1 LPAFCFNRFVFVF
14 VVADPTS
21 RDRFL
26 EYHVSVNFLSRCLCV
41 SPPFFLLFLFSSA
54 AQNPPP
60 PTTPSPFTFDHAA
73 VVRGDLQQ
81 KRIALIFT
89 GGDYGEGTGPVLD
102 TLQDL
107 HIKAGFFVTGAFLS
121 QPDLRQLLQRAVK
134 EGHYVGPHSDQH
146 RLYCPWEDR
155 EKSLISKTE
164 FTKDLKKNVSDLKQ
178 LGALSSGSIYFIPP
192 YEWFNRDQVDWSR
205 EIGVQLF
212 NFSPGSGSNRDYLPE
227 SDPHFISSQAILQ
240 DILAYEKKDPHGLNG
255 YILLIHLGAD
265 RKDKMFQLLPQLI
278 TDLRTRGYTFVRI
291 DQMLQQRR

>member
-1 LPAFCFNRFVFVF
+1 M
-14 VVADPTS
+14 
-21 RDRFL
+21 
-26 EYHVSVNFLSRCLCV
+26 YHASVNFPSSRPSVTFSFIPL
-41 SPPFFLLFLFSSA
+41 FLLLSA

-60 PTTPSPFTFDHAA
+60 ASTSSPFTFDHAA

-121 QPDLRQLLQRAVK
+121 QPDLRQLLQRALK

-146 RLYCPWEDR
+146 PLYCPWEDR
-155 EKSLISKTE
+155 EQSLISKTG
-164 FTKDLKKNVSDLKQ
+164 FTKDLQQNISDLKQ
-178 LGALSSGSIYFIPP
+178 LGALSSGPIYFIPP
-192 YEWFNRDQVDWSR
+192 YEWFNRDQVDWAR

-227 SDPHFISSQAILQ
+227 SDPRFISSQAILE
-240 DILAYEKKDPHGLNG
+240 DILAYEKKDFHGLNG

-265 RKDKMFQLLPQLI
+265 RKDKMFRFLPQLI
-278 TDLRTRGYTFVRI
+278 ADLRARGYTFIRI
-291 DQMLQQRR
+291 DQMLQQRRRAFHPETWP